1 MRFHEIWT
9 RSHKISMEI
18 LQDMLR
24 SRKIWTK
31 ISWDLGEISLD
42 FDGYFVRYAES
53 SQHLYQNLMRFRQ
66 DLMRFGCDLMR
77 NQWISLEICWCF
89 TSFGLRPHQIYMWS
103 HKIWMRSRDIL
114 MANVWDV
121 LRSQEIGLW
130 TKFRWVLVIFGW
142 YLMRFCWISHEIWS
156 DLMRFGLRSNKIWM
170 ISHVILTEISLDF
183 TRYLARYTEM

>member
-1 MRFHEIWT
+1 MLRI
-9 RSHKISMEI
+9 HKICT
-18 LQDMLR
+18 
-24 SRKIWTK
+24 KISWDLDK

-42 FDGYFVRYAES
+42 FDGYFVRYAER
-53 SQHLYQNLMRFRQ
+53 SQDLYQNLMRFRQ
-66 DLMRFGCDLMR
+66 DLRFGCDLMR
-77 NQWISLEICWCF
+77 NQWISLEICWYF

-114 MANVWDV
+114 MANAWDV

-156 DLMRFGLRSNKIWM
+156 DLMRFGIRSNKIWM